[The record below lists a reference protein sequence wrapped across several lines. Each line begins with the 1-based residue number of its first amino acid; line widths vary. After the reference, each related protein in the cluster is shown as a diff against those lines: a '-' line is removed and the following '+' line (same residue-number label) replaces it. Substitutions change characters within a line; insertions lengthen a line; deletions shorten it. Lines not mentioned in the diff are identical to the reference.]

1 MNIKII
7 YYSVFFFLI
16 LESGCKTSTSIP
28 KNNKQILNKIEAT
41 LNNPSFCTKLTF
53 DNILQLVNTSSMNL
67 NASDSL
73 YLFFWTYHTA
83 PTIYVGAIWDRNY
96 LIQFTFDYTQY
107 KKKYSYK
114 YKKIIMLDRKNEQIT
129 ASRRIDDYINLIE
142 NQNFLSIPE
151 KVDPSVIIFDE
162 GMMGIAFL
170 YCNNQVFSISIEH
183 IRKYKK

>member
-41 LNNPSFCTKLTF
+41 LNNPSFFRKLTF
-53 DNILQLVNTSSMNL
+53 DNILQLVNTASMNL
-67 NASDSL
+67 NTSDTL
-73 YLFFWTYHTA
+73 YLFYWTYHTA
-83 PTIYVGAIWDRNY
+83 PTIYTGVIWDRNY
-96 LIQFTFDYTQY
+96 LIQFTFDYTRY
-107 KKKYSYK
+107 KKKHPYK
-114 YKKIIMLDRKNEQIT
+114 YIKEVVMVDRKKEKIE
-129 ASRRIDDYINLIE
+129 SLSLYDYINLIE